1 MLSRRDFARTLSM
14 FALAPAMPAGP
25 ARKAVVKPKRLAP
38 GDTVG
43 LVSPATAVF
52 EADEIA
58 LAREQL
64 EAIGF
69 KVAVG
74 KHAYDRWGYFAGRD
88 RDRAADINAMFGD
101 DAIAGVVCFTGG
113 WGSPRVLA
121 HLDY

>member
-1 MLSRRDFARTLSM
+1 MLNRRDFARTLSM
-14 FALAPAMPAGP
+14 SALAPALLAAPA
-25 ARKAVVKPKRLAP
+25 ARKPLIKPKRLSV

-58 LAREQL
+58 LAKETL

-69 KVAVG
+69 KVVVG

-88 RDRAADINAMFGD
+88 RDRAADINAMFAD
-101 DAIAGVVCFTGG
+101 DSVAGVVCFTGG
-113 WGSPRVLA
+113 WGSPR
-121 HLDY
+121 